1 MQNKERDKTKFMA
14 FICKVAYV
22 GTEQNDRQER
32 IDTILTQLT
41 QKAAKYLILVQKPS
55 LFWNDESNYESNSS
69 IIMALTIL
77 QWNSRSLI
85 AYGQEKAFK

>member
-55 LFWNDESNYESNSS
+55 LF
-69 IIMALTIL
+69 
-77 QWNSRSLI
+77 
-85 AYGQEKAFK
+85 